1 VGLTILEVDV
11 GTGVERGSGMGADQ
25 EPASTGR
32 EQKQVRDAYGVAFF
46 MVLFSTLGI
55 VASGSPLES
64 TLTMGAA
71 TLQFVA
77 LMLTLRVSGIERRWS
92 LVASAIAAG
101 LVLTVVGLSFFGI
114 GAARLVGI
122 LIWLLLTLTT
132 IAAIVKRLVTYRM
145 VSLQLVMGLLVI
157 YMLLGLTFA
166 LGYQLS
172 DVFSS
177 PALLPDDQGIAGAV
191 YFSFVTLATLG
202 YGDIVPG
209 NDLARALAIGEALI
223 GQLYLVSVV
232 SLAVSRLR
240 PRKVAQEESA

>member
-1 VGLTILEVDV
+1 MGLTILGVDV
-11 GTGVERGSGMGADQ
+11 GTGVEWGNGMGADQ
-25 EPASTGR
+25 EPAGTGH

-46 MVLFSTLGI
+46 MVLFSTLAI

-64 TLTMGAA
+64 TLTMSAA
-71 TLQFVA
+71 GLQFVA

-92 LVASAIAAG
+92 LIASAIAAG
-101 LVLTVVGLSFFGI
+101 LIITVIGLSFFGV
-114 GAARLVGI
+114 GVARFVGI
-122 LIWLLLTLTT
+122 VIWLLLTLTT
-132 IAAIVKRLVTYRM
+132 IAAIVKRLVTYRA

-172 DVFSS
+172 DVISS
-177 PALLPDDQGIAGAV
+177 PALLPDGQGIAGAV

-209 NDLARALAIGEALI
+209 NDVARALAIAEALI

-240 PRKVAQEESA
+240 PRRVAQEENA